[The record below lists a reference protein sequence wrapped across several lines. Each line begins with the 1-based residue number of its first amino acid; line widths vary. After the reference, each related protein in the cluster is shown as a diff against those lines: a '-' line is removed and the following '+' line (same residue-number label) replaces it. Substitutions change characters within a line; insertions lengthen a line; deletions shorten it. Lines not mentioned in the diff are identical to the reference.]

1 MRRTWKWGLLAAALI
16 LTVISLKCISTPK
29 PPVEPVGEQ
38 VPVLSE
44 PVDEGMEAPQP
55 AEHSD
60 DPAMVDEASWRYLQG
75 LGWEERVGDGLAV
88 WISVEEQIFR
98 VLRGRDV
105 VWEEP
110 CATAAKG
117 TGSVKGS
124 NQTPLGWHMIKRKT
138 GDGAPWGQVFR
149 GGQATK
155 EVWKPGQSTKED
167 LVLTRVLFLD
177 GLEPGKN
184 KGGNVD
190 SYERYIYIHGTND
203 EAKIGTPSSHGCIRL
218 RNDAVIDVYEL
229 LPTGTPVLITE
240 RL

>member
-1 MRRTWKWGLLAAALI
+1 MHRTWKWGLLAAALA

-29 PPVEPVGEQ
+29 PPVEPVEEVMSVMSESSDGE
-38 VPVLSE
+38 
-44 PVDEGMEAPQP
+44 MEAPQP
-55 AEHSD
+55 EEPDAASALVD
-60 DPAMVDEASWRYLQG
+60 DATWRYLQG
-75 LGWEERVGDGLAV
+75 LGWDERVGAGLAV
-88 WISVEEQIFR
+88 WVSVEEQMFR
-98 VLRGRDV
+98 VLRGREI
-105 VWEEP
+105 VWAEP

-124 NQTPLGWHMIKRKT
+124 NQTPLGWHTIKRKT

-149 GGQATK
+149 GGQATN
-155 EVWKPGQSTKED
+155 EIWQPGQSTKED

-190 SYERYIYIHGTND
+190 SYDRYIYIHGTND

-218 RNDAVIDVYEL
+218 MNDAVIDVYNL

-240 RL
+240 RQ